1 MTTTNWL
8 LFTATETALSLSPG
22 PAVMLVVGCAI
33 AHGWRR
39 SLCATLGILCANALY
54 FTLSATGIGTLV
66 AASSDLFAVIRWIG
80 AGYLIY
86 LGLMAIFG
94 KPSPLTISSQA
105 GKSGGGMAIFRSALL
120 LQMANPKSLL
130 MFVAILPQFI
140 DPALPVGPQMLILA
154 ALSIVPEFC
163 ILLGYGMLADRA
175 SAWATQPR
183 YARITDRVAGSLV
196 LLAGILVAGV
206 HH

>member
-1 MTTTNWL
+1 
-8 LFTATETALSLSPG
+8 
-22 PAVMLVVGCAI
+22 
-33 AHGWRR
+33 
-39 SLCATLGILCANALY
+39 
-54 FTLSATGIGTLV
+54 
-66 AASSDLFAVIRWIG
+66 
-80 AGYLIY
+80 
-86 LGLMAIFG
+86 
-94 KPSPLTISSQA
+94 
-105 GKSGGGMAIFRSALL
+105 MAIFRSALL

-140 DPALPVGPQMLILA
+140 DPASPVGPQMLMLA

-183 YARITDRVAGSLV
+183 FVRMTDRVAGSLV

-206 HH
+206 NR